1 MTGIRQADTVKA
13 EALYYN
19 LGSSRVALPAIGR
32 GQGAYVTR
40 FQNEGYNR
48 PKPFVR
54 VLGKEMILWV
64 LDSLNLGP
72 GAPAWS
78 SRPSP

>member
-1 MTGIRQADTVKA
+1 MNVIVP
-13 EALYYN
+13 
-19 LGSSRVALPAIGR
+19 LGGLG
-32 GQGAYVTR
+32 TR

-72 GAPAWS
+72 GTPPWRAHDP
-78 SRPSP
+78 RPSRSSQPSRR

>member
-1 MTGIRQADTVKA
+1 M
-13 EALYYN
+13 
-19 LGSSRVALPAIGR
+19 RVAFLNMNVIVPLG
-32 GQGAYVTR
+32 GLGTR

-72 GAPAWS
+72 GTPPWS
-78 SRPSP
+78 SRPWP